1 MYIEIKI
8 AHRLL
13 KGGTFLNKHILIS
26 SNPTEESKQVYSEIK
41 TKLEHHGFKVTDTLT
56 EDVELIVIIG
66 GDGTF
71 INAVHEYKY
80 PTIPIVGINTG
91 HLGFLQ
97 DIKPTDIDLFIED
110 YMAGQYYLMPV
121 KLLNAT
127 IDTGTKEYTL
137 RAINEM
143 VIRNSMARMV
153 HLRLHINGSFIEK
166 FSGDGLIVST
176 PTGST
181 AYNYSAGGSIIDPS
195 LIVLQVTP
203 LSPSNTNAYR
213 SFTSSIITAYDSTIE
228 IAPESTDV
236 SSIQLVYDGFV
247 EPFESLKK
255 VTITSSDTK
264 IHVLRLNNYDFWDKV
279 TNRFL

>member
-1 MYIEIKI
+1 MS
-8 AHRLL
+8 
-13 KGGTFLNKHILIS
+13 NKILIS
-26 SNPTEESKQVYSEIK
+26 SNPTEESKLVSLELK
-41 TKLEHHGFKVTDTLT
+41 TKLEENGFIISDELT
-56 EDVELIVIIG
+56 EDVELIVVIG

-80 PTIPIVGINTG
+80 PSIPIVGINTG

-97 DIKPTDIDLFIED
+97 DIKPSDIDNFIKD
-110 YMAGQYYLMPV
+110 YKASQYYLMPV

-127 IDTGTKEYTL
+127 IETNEGLHEIK
-137 RAINEM
+137 AINEI
-143 VIRNSMARMV
+143 VIRNALARMV
-153 HLRLHINGSFIEK
+153 HLSLRINGSFIER

-195 LIVLQVTP
+195 LVVLQVTP

-213 SFTSSIITAYDSTIE
+213 SFTSSIVTAYDSLIE
-228 IAPESTDV
+228 IKPESTDV
-236 SSIQLVYDGFV
+236 SSIQIVNDGFV
-247 EPFESLKK
+247 NPIKELKR
-255 VTITSSDTK
+255 VTITSAADK
-264 IHVLRLNNYDFWDKV
+264 VHVLRLNNYDFWDKV

>member
-1 MYIEIKI
+1 MS
-8 AHRLL
+8 
-13 KGGTFLNKHILIS
+13 KHILIS
-26 SNPTEESKQVYSEIK
+26 SNPTEESKQVHEDFKI
-41 TKLEHHGFKVTDTLT
+41 KLENHGFTVTDVLT
-56 EDVELIVIIG
+56 DEVELIVIIG

-71 INAVHEYKY
+71 INAVHEFDY
-80 PTIPIVGINTG
+80 PSVPLVGINTG

-97 DIKPTDIDLFIED
+97 DIKPADIDHFIED
-110 YMAGQYYLMPV
+110 YMEGQYYLMPV
-121 KLLNAT
+121 KLLRAT
-127 IDTGTKEYTL
+127 IDTGTQEYSL

-195 LIVLQVTP
+195 LVVLQVTP

-213 SFTSSIITAYDSTIE
+213 SFTSSIITAYNSIIE
-228 IAPESTDV
+228 IAPESTDI
-236 SSIQLVYDGFV
+236 SSIQLVHDGFV
-247 EPFESLKK
+247 EPFDSLKK
-255 VTITSSDTK
+255 VTITSSDKK